1 MLKKLLLITLAM
13 LLIFGACACSN
24 GSQKATEKNFGSFFI
39 FGQVLLP
46 ES

>member
-24 GSQKATEKNFGSFFI
+24 GSQKATDA
-39 FGQVLLP
+39 P
-46 ES
+46 EAEEEAAAEEAEA